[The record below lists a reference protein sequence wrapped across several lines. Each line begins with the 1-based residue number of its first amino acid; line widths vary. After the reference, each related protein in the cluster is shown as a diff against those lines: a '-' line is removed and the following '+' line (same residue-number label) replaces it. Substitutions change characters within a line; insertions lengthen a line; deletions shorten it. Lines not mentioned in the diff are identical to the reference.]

1 MAAARAYTTLE
12 VSRPSEHVAL
22 VELNRP
28 RKRNAM
34 NRAMW
39 AEIRS
44 AFESLGADGS
54 VRAIVVAGRGLS
66 FSAGLDLSDHMD
78 VFGGGDGGGGGAEGA
93 DGADDV
99 GRKAL
104 RLRKFILSYQ
114 EALSAIER
122 CPQPVVAAVHGA
134 CVGGGVDLV
143 CACDIRVAAADAYF
157 CIKEVDIGL
166 AADVGVLQRLARQ
179 VGSESLVRELAY
191 TARRMPAQE
200 AARAGFVS
208 ADVRADRAAA
218 VEAAVALATEI
229 ASKSPIA
236 VVGTKE
242 MLVYARDHTV
252 DEGLRYVASWNAAM
266 LQSSDVTAAAMAS
279 MTKQKPV
286 FSKL

>member
-1 MAAARAYTTLE
+1 MTYSTLA
-12 VSRPSEHVAL
+12 VSEPSPGVAL

-39 AEIRS
+39 AEIRA
-44 AFESLGADGS
+44 AFEALAADGG

-66 FSAGLDLSDHMD
+66 FSAGLDLADHAD
-78 VFGGGDGGGGGAEGA
+78 VFGGGGGAEQ
-93 DGADDV
+93 DV

-104 RLRKFILSYQ
+104 ALRKFVLDYQ
-114 EALSAIER
+114 RALSAIER

-134 CVGGGVDLV
+134 CVGGGVDLA
-143 CACDIRVAAADAYF
+143 CACDVRVAARDAYF

-166 AADVGVLQRLARQ
+166 AADVGVLQRIVRQ

-191 TARRMPAQE
+191 TARRMVADE

-208 ADVRADRAAA
+208 ADVREDREAALRGALEMAA
-218 VEAAVALATEI
+218 VIAAKSPVAVA
-229 ASKSPIA
+229 
-236 VVGTKE
+236 GTKE

-252 DEGLRYVASWNAAM
+252 DEGLRYVAAWNGAM
-266 LQSSDVTAAAMAS
+266 LQSADVATAAVAS
-279 MTKQKPV
+279 MSKTVPV
-286 FSKL
+286 FAKL